1 MRPRPVPAGEIAP
14 PVSIEDLH
22 DAVRPPE
29 HVPAHVLAT
38 AAEVADGFFRFRW
51 HVDGRELA
59 RPEQSDPRPGITLV
73 RLDPLPRAPRR
84 QPRRDD
90 LARHPEA
97 SDLAIPVVVPRLP
110 DNDDSDEPRD
120 ED

>member
-1 MRPRPVPAGEIAP
+1 MRPGPVPAGEIAP

-90 LARHPEA
+90 LARHPR
-97 SDLAIPVVVPRLP
+97 PVIWRYRSYP
-110 DNDDSDEPRD
+110 DYPTMCDSDEPRD